1 MEQTPDPEHFSGE
14 VVGMHSL
21 GGRHHPD
28 LFNDDPLAEEGSHV
42 ERVMVQLR
50 KKRASLTSVL
60 PAVAELEE
68 WRKAR
73 IRRLH
78 GPGFHV
84 GASFEDS
91 ILRQV
96 ESLEWKMRTM
106 RPQNQGWIP
115 PNQVSGLKFL
125 MLKCDRI
132 ILYVGR

>member
-106 RPQNQGWIP
+106 RPQNQGG
-115 PNQVSGLKFL
+115 SGEWTE
-125 MLKCDRI
+125 I
-132 ILYVGR
+132 SNVEV